1 MAMSNPSGGGPSRRR
16 RRGKQSGVMSEINVT
31 PLVDVMLVLLVIFM
45 ITAPLLNNGVPI
57 QLPESAANPLP
68 TDVKPVEVSID
79 PQGIVYI
86 GDEPI
91 SDAALRVRFMELAEL
106 QRQPGAE
113 GINLRGDTALQYGR
127 MMQVMG
133 EMNAAG
139 ITKIGLVT
147 TGSSTGQ

>member
-1 MAMSNPSGGGPSRRR
+1 MAMSGPSSSGSSRRR
-16 RRGKQSGVMSEINVT
+16 RRGRSRPVMSEINVT
-31 PLVDVMLVLLVIFM
+31 PLVDVMLVLLIIFM
-45 ITAPLLNNGVPI
+45 VTAPLLNSGVPI
-57 QLPESAANPLP
+57 ELPDSAANPMP
-68 TDVKPVEVSID
+68 SDAKPIEVSID

-86 GDEPI
+86 GEDAV
-91 SDAALRVRFMELAEL
+91 SDADLRVRFMELAEL
-106 QRQPGAE
+106 QRERGAE

-147 TGSSTGQ
+147 VGSSKGE

>member
-1 MAMSNPSGGGPSRRR
+1 MAMSGPSSSGSSRRR
-16 RRGKQSGVMSEINVT
+16 RRGRSRPVMSEINVT
-31 PLVDVMLVLLVIFM
+31 PLVDVMLVLLIIFM
-45 ITAPLLNNGVPI
+45 VTAPLLNSGVPI
-57 QLPESAANPLP
+57 ELPDSAANPMP
-68 TDVKPVEVSID
+68 SDGKPIEVSID

-86 GDEPI
+86 GEDAV
-91 SDAALRVRFMELAEL
+91 SDADLRVRFMELAEL
-106 QRQPGAE
+106 QRERGAE

-147 TGSSTGQ
+147 VGSSKGE